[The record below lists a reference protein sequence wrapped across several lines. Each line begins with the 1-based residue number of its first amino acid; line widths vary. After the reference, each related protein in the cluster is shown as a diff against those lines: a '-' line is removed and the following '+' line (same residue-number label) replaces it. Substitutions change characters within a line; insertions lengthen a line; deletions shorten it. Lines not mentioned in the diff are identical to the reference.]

1 MEDEL
6 CLAGYLVADGFAAT
20 DEDIAGSEHFFHFH
34 SFARTGAV
42 AHLLLDGDIGR
53 DGLCLVQDFLFLP
66 ILDEVIH
73 SLDGFLLG
81 IGSDDGYKPVL
92 LDIMGFH

>member
-34 SFARTGAV
+34 SFARAGAV
-42 AHLLLDGDIGR
+42 ANLLLDGDIGR

-66 ILDEVIH
+66 ILDSSILSTAFFSV
-73 SLDGFLLG
+73 LG
-81 IGSDDGYKPVL
+81 VTMATNQYCLTLWGS
-92 LDIMGFH
+92 IE